1 MGTSTSRPAE
11 ITLPAASISAVHTA
25 LVGAVGAEAAAAAL
39 RQSGHAAGDALYRV
53 LMATQ
58 SADVETLPADRF
70 WGQFNR
76 LFSSRGWGQ
85 LSYTQPHAGVG
96 ALESGDWA
104 EALPHGNAN
113 QPCCHFTTGLL
124 ANLLGQVA
132 GGDVAVLEVECRSR
146 GDARCRFL
154 FGGSDAVFSVYERIA
169 SGAAPSAAVA
179 QLG

>member
-1 MGTSTSRPAE
+1 MPTSTSRPAE
-11 ITLPAASISAVHTA
+11 ITLPAASIAAVHAA
-25 LVGAVGAEAAAAAL
+25 LVGSVGAEGAAAAL
-39 RQSGHAAGDALYRV
+39 RQSGHAAGDALFRV
-53 LMATQ
+53 LLATQ
-58 SADVETLPADRF
+58 AQEVHALPADRF
-70 WGQFNR
+70 WAQFNR

-85 LSYTQPHAGVG
+85 LSYSQPHAGVG
-96 ALESGDWA
+96 ALDSGDWA
-104 EALPHGNAN
+104 EALPHGNAS

-154 FGGSDAVFSVYERIA
+154 FGGADAVFAVYESIA
-169 SGAAPSAAVA
+169 SGTAPAAAVA